1 MLILMS
7 SGLLCCQVNVCFT
20 WLKGGVP
27 PVLELKNVL
36 NYFVFHTGGKTQRL
50 FFLSHK
56 RITVQRIA
64 LACHIKGMNNGYP
77 EDE

>member
-27 PVLELKNVL
+27 PVLEFLK
-36 NYFVFHTGGKTQRL
+36 VFNCTNMVTGGKFLRL
-50 FFLSHK
+50 FFLTHSPSCNLTANLTNWK
-56 RITVQRIA
+56 AQK
-64 LACHIKGMNNGYP
+64 KGVSGG
-77 EDE
+77 